1 MLRALLD
8 APRPT
13 KRLISVT
20 YDIIALIASLYTAWA
35 LRLDTL
41 TIHPTSTDL
50 MCLAIT
56 IAVSISAFVRL
67 GLYRAILRYMAQ
79 DATVSIAIGL
89 IISAITLAAS
99 SFFLHGSIPR
109 SVPIIYLLTASL
121 LIGLPRLMVRN
132 IVQIFFPLGDTK
144 VLIYGAGS
152 AGRMLADSLRQ
163 NHEFQPVAF
172 LDDNRHLKNSRV
184 KGLPVYSGK
193 KAGELINQ
201 HNCSKIFLALGA
213 TERATKLRIIR
224 RLEQHPV
231 QIQTIPPLEELTN
244 GNVSIAEIRNI
255 CIEDLL
261 GRDPVQP
268 DQDLMKADINNKI
281 VMVTGAG
288 GSIGA
293 ELCRQIISQQP
304 TALLLFEL
312 NEFNLYK
319 IEQELQEHIN
329 TSKQETKLYALL
341 GSVQNQE
348 RLEAVMQRFEIQT
361 VYHAAAYKHVPLVE
375 HNMIEGIKNNVFGT
389 YYCALAAKK
398 TKVSTFVLISTDKA
412 VRSTNIMGASKHLA
426 EIVIR
431 LVNGNSDNI
440 TRFSIVR
447 FGNVLGSSG
456 SVVPLFRAQ
465 IEAGGPVTVTHPEV
479 TRYFMTIPE
488 AAQLVIQAGALSTG
502 GETYV
507 LEMGEP
513 VKIADLAREMI
524 RLSGCT
530 TKPTS
535 DHRSE
540 KDNECDSEIEIVYSG
555 LRPGEK
561 LYEELLATDNVVGT
575 KHPRITEAVEPI
587 TSENQLIQLLSELD
601 AMCKTS
607 QFNAI
612 IALLNSVPNAYSGKS
627 KTHDHLYT
635 TPTTSKPQRLKVIN

>member
-1 MLRALLD
+1 MLQALLE
-8 APRPT
+8 ASRPT
-13 KRLISVT
+13 KRFISVI
-20 YDIIALIASLYTAWA
+20 YDIFALSASLYIAWA
-35 LRLDTL
+35 LRLDAL
-41 TIHPTSTDL
+41 TFQVTTTDL
-50 MCLAIT
+50 ACLGIT
-56 IAVSISAFVRL
+56 IIVSIFSFIKL
-67 GLYRAILRYMAQ
+67 GLYRAILRFMTQ
-79 DATVSIAIGL
+79 EATVSVMAGL
-89 IISAITLAAS
+89 LISAITLAAC

-109 SVPIIYLLTASL
+109 SVPIIYLLTATI

-132 IVQIFFPLGDTK
+132 VVQIFFPQGDTK

-152 AGRMLADSLRQ
+152 AGRMLADSLQQ
-163 NHEFQPVAF
+163 NPEFQVIAF
-172 LDDNRHLKNSRV
+172 LDDDRSFKKSKVR
-184 KGLPVYSGK
+184 GLPVFPGK
-193 KAGELINQ
+193 KAGELIIK
-201 HNCSKIFLALGA
+201 HRCKKIFLALGA
-213 TERATKLRIIR
+213 TERSTKLRIIR
-224 RLEQHPV
+224 QLEQHPV
-231 QIQTIPPLEELTN
+231 QIQTIPPLEELTK
-244 GNVSIAEIRNI
+244 GSVSISEIRNI

-268 DQDLMKADINNKI
+268 DQELMKADINNKV

-288 GSIGA
+288 GSIGS
-293 ELCRQIISQQP
+293 ELSRQIISQQP

-319 IEQELQEHIN
+319 IEQELQEQI
-329 TSKQETKLYALL
+329 TSSKQATKLYALL
-341 GSVQNQE
+341 GSVQDQE
-348 RLEAVMQRFEIQT
+348 RLEAIMQRFEVNT

-398 TKVSTFVLISTDKA
+398 SRVNTFVLISTDKA

-431 LVNGNSDNI
+431 LVNGNPDNR

-513 VKIADLAREMI
+513 VKIADLAQEMI

-530 TKPTS
+530 TKPN
-535 DHRSE
+535 SE
-540 KDNECDSEIEIVYSG
+540 HNRNNESECESEIEIVFSG

-561 LYEELLATDNVVGT
+561 LYEELLVTNNVVGT
-575 KHPRITEAVEPI
+575 KHPRITEAIESL
-587 TSENQLIQLLSELD
+587 TNENQLIQLLSQLD
-601 AMCKTS
+601 NMCKTAS
-607 QFNAI
+607 FNAI
-612 IALLNSVPNAYSGKS
+612 IALLNSIPNAYEGKPN
-627 KTHDHLYT
+627 THDHLSTPSIT
-635 TPTTSKPQRLKVIN
+635 TEAKHLKAIN